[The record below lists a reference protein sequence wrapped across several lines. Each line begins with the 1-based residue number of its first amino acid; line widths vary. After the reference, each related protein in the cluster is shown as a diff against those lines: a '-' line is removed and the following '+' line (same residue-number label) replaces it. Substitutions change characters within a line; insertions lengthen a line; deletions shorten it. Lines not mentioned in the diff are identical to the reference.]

1 MRVARLHPRSV
12 RRAAL
17 LALTLSLVACAAMA
31 PAARAPVERVA
42 DEAIAMRVK
51 DALHRDPYL
60 FDRHIN
66 VRVVQ
71 GVVHLDGMVWSAEDY
86 RDTRLIAMQVPGV
99 VAVVS
104 DLDLVRGGARK

>member
-1 MRVARLHPRSV
+1 MGVARLHPRCV

-17 LALTLSLVACAAMA
+17 LALALSLAACATTT
-31 PAARAPVERVA
+31 PAARTPVERA
-42 DEAIAMRVK
+42 SDQAIATGVT

-60 FDRHIN
+60 FDRHIHVTV
-66 VRVVQ
+66 VR

-86 RDTRLIAMQVPGV
+86 RDTRLIALQVPGV

-104 DLDLVRGGARK
+104 DLDLVRSGTRK

>member
-1 MRVARLHPRSV
+1 MRFTRLRPRYI

-17 LALTLSLVACAAMA
+17 LALTLSLVACATTTPA
-31 PAARAPVERVA
+31 PRTPVEPIS
-42 DEAIAMRVK
+42 DEAVAMRVR

-60 FDRHIN
+60 FDRHID

-71 GVVHLDGMVWSAEDY
+71 GVVHLDGMVWSMEDY

-104 DLDLVRGGARK
+104 DLDLVRGGGRK

>member
-1 MRVARLHPRSV
+1 
-12 RRAAL
+12 L
-17 LALTLSLVACAAMA
+17 LALALSLGACATTTPA
-31 PAARAPVERVA
+31 PRTPFERVS
-42 DEAIAMRVK
+42 DEAIATGVK

-60 FDRHIN
+60 FDRHID
-66 VRVVQ
+66 VRVVH

-104 DLDLVRGGARK
+104 DLDLVRGGGRK